1 MVIIHC
7 KPGSLATKNTFT
19 QHPHKNGERCFLAVP
34 PSCAADHIVSL
45 PKAPTS
51 RAAGLPA
58 SLRSANV
65 NSLDFYAVGRLL
77 GKGAFG
83 KAGCRSCRETD
94 PERTMSKMVTDILII
109 YLIDL

>member
-1 MVIIHC
+1 MRFGSSYLILIHA
-7 KPGSLATKNTFT
+7 LQAW
-19 QHPHKNGERCFLAVP
+19 
-34 PSCAADHIVSL
+34 
-45 PKAPTS
+45 